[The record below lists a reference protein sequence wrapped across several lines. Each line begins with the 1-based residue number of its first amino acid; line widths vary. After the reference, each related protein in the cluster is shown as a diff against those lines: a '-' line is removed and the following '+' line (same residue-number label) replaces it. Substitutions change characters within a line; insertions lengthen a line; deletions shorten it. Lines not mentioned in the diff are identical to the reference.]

1 MDSQLLNSPVIQ
13 YGFAG
18 FSFILVGII
27 VWLISKLLTLLTK
40 TNEIIARNTK
50 AIESIGRETSDLLFL
65 NREIHDKLLSRPCI
79 AQKEQ

>member
-1 MDSQLLNSPVIQ
+1 MDSQLLNSPAIQ

-40 TNEIIARNTK
+40 TNEIIAHNTK